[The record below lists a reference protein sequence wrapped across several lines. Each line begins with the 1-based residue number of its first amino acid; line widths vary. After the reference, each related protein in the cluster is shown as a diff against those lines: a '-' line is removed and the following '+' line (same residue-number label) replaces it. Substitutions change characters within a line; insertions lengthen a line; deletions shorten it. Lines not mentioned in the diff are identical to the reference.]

1 MAGNGQ
7 RMTWRTGR
15 RAFAAAALAAMLL
28 GGTLATAADRDKP
41 IRLTIDYG
49 DGVQK
54 VFTGIEHRE
63 KLTVLGALEAASK
76 HPRGIKFT
84 HQGEEEF
91 AFVSAI
97 DGLENEGR
105 AAKNWTYSVNDKKA
119 DRSCGAWELL
129 PGDSIVWRFGQ

>member
-1 MAGNGQ
+1 MKMQDTPMKFN
-7 RMTWRTGR
+7 R
-15 RAFAAAALAAMLL
+15 RLAA
-28 GGTLATAADRDKP
+28 GITLATILLAFVPALADETAKP

-63 KLTVLGALEAASK
+63 KLTVLGALQAASK
-76 HPRGIKFT
+76 HPRGIKFA

-91 AFVSAI
+91 AFVTAI

-105 AAKNWTYSVNDKKA
+105 AAKNWTYSVNEKKA
-119 DRSCGAWELL
+119 DRSCGICELA
-129 PGDSIVWRFGQ
+129 PGDAVVWRFGQ